1 MPYIYKITNNINNK
15 IYIGK
20 TVGTV
25 EKRWKEHI
33 KDYKKRTCEKRPLY
47 RAMNKYGVEC
57 FSIEIVEEV
66 KDQTLL
72 NDRERFWIEYFGS
85 FKNGYN
91 ATTGGD
97 GKSYIDYDLVVATY
111 RETQSEIKTAEIM
124 NIHPST
130 VRYILKAK
138 KEPTLTKLEA
148 NLKATGKIVN
158 QYTKEGQY
166 IQSFPSARSAAESL
180 GKTTAT
186 SNGASSHITDV
197 CRGKRQ
203 TAYGFKW
210 KFAENIN

>member
-20 TVGTV
+20 TVETV

-33 KDYKKRTCEKRPLY
+33 VDSKKKTCKNRPLY
-47 RAMNKYGVEC
+47 QAINKYGIEH
-57 FSIEIVEEV
+57 FSIEEIEEV
-66 KDQTLL
+66 QNEILL
-72 NDRERFWIEYFGS
+72 NERERFWIEYFGS

-91 ATTGGD
+91 ATLGGD

-111 RETQSEIKTAEIM
+111 RETQNENKTAKIM

-130 VRYILKAK
+130 VSYILKAK
-138 KEPTLTKLEA
+138 KEPILTRVEA
-148 NLKATGKIVN
+148 TSKATSKIVN

-166 IQSFPSARSAAESL
+166 IQSFPSARSAAEAL

-210 KFAENIN
+210 KFSEV